1 VSFLNDLLADLTSG
15 DESRAEAAA
24 SQLAQLGDSALI
36 PLKGLLDSSDADH
49 RWWAVRTLAQIPD
62 VDAGLFLTALN
73 DSSVE
78 VRQAA
83 ALALATHPLEEA
95 APLLVR
101 ALNDADSMVQTLAA
115 NALIAIGRSVVPILL
130 GALDAVP
137 QSAQIQIM
145 RALAEMRDHR
155 AIPAMLKAT
164 ESNSVMLN
172 YWANEGLERLG
183 LNMVYIKPE

>member
-1 VSFLNDLLADLTSG
+1 VSFLDDLLADLTNG

-24 SQLAQLGDSALI
+24 SELAQLGDSAFFALRA
-36 PLKGLLDSSDADH
+36 LLESSDADQ

-62 VDAGLFLTALN
+62 ADAGLFLAALN
-73 DSSVE
+73 DSSGE

-83 ALALATHPLEEA
+83 ALALAAHPLEEA
-95 APLLVR
+95 GPQLVR
-101 ALNDADSMVQTLAA
+101 ALNDADSMVGVLSA
-115 NALIAIGRSVVPILL
+115 NALIAIGKPAVPILL
-130 GALDAVP
+130 EALESAS
-137 QSAQIQIM
+137 QSARIHMM

-155 AIPAMLKAT
+155 AIPAMMKAM
-164 ESNSVMLN
+164 ESDSAMLN

>member
-1 VSFLNDLLADLTSG
+1 MSKLDDLLAELTSG
-15 DESRAEAAA
+15 DESRAEASA
-24 SQLAQLGDSALI
+24 SELAQLGDSALA
-36 PLKGLLDSSDADH
+36 PLQSLLDSSDADQ

-62 VDAGLFLTALN
+62 VDAGLFLVKLN

-83 ALALATHPLEEA
+83 ALALAAHPLEEA

-101 ALNDADSMVQTLAA
+101 ALNDADSMVGTLSA
-115 NALIAIGRSVVPILL
+115 NALIAIGKPVVPILL
-130 GALDAVP
+130 DAIESAS
-137 QSAQIQIM
+137 QSVRIHLM
-145 RALAEMRDHR
+145 RALAEIRDHR
-155 AIPAMLKAT
+155 AIPVMMKAMDPDSA
-164 ESNSVMLN
+164 MLN

>member
-1 VSFLNDLLADLTSG
+1 MSFLDDLLAGLTSG

-24 SQLAQLGDSALI
+24 SQLAQLGDPALVA
-36 PLKGLLDSSDADH
+36 LKGLLNSSDADH
-49 RWWAVRTLAQIPD
+49 RWWVVRTLAQIPD

-73 DSSVE
+73 DPSVE

-101 ALNDADSMVQTLAA
+101 ALNDADGMAGTLSA
-115 NALIAIGRSVVPILL
+115 NALIAIGKPVVPILL
-130 GALDAVP
+130 GALEGAPQAV
-137 QSAQIQIM
+137 QIQIM

>member
-1 VSFLNDLLADLTSG
+1 MSFLDDLLAGLTSG

-24 SQLAQLGDSALI
+24 SQLAQLGDPALVA
-36 PLKGLLDSSDADH
+36 LKGLLNSSDADH
-49 RWWAVRTLAQIPD
+49 RWWVVRTLAQIPD

-73 DSSVE
+73 DPSVE

-101 ALNDADSMVQTLAA
+101 ALNDADGMVGTLSA
-115 NALIAIGRSVVPILL
+115 NALIAIGKPVVPILL
-130 GALDAVP
+130 GALEGAPQAV
-137 QSAQIQIM
+137 QIQIM
-145 RALAEMRDHR
+145 RALAELRDHR

>member
-1 VSFLNDLLADLTSG
+1 LDNLLADLTSG

-62 VDAGLFLTALN
+62 VDAGLFLTVLS

>member
-1 VSFLNDLLADLTSG
+1 MSFLDDLLVDLTSG

-24 SQLAQLGDSALI
+24 SELAQLGDSALVA
-36 PLKGLLDSSDADH
+36 LRALLESSDADQ

-62 VDAGLFLTALN
+62 VEAGLFLTALN

-83 ALALATHPLEEA
+83 ALALAAHPFEEA

-101 ALNDADSMVQTLAA
+101 ALNDADSMVGALSA
-115 NALIAIGRSVVPILL
+115 NALIAIGKPAVPILL
-130 GALDAVP
+130 SALESVS
-137 QSAQIQIM
+137 QSARIQMM
-145 RALAEMRDHR
+145 RALAELQDQR
-155 AIPAMLKAT
+155 AIPTLLKAA
-164 ESNSVMLN
+164 ESDSAMLN

-183 LNMVYIKPE
+183 LNMIYIKPE

>member
-1 VSFLNDLLADLTSG
+1 MSFLDNLLADLTSG
-15 DESRAEAAA
+15 DESCAEAAA
-24 SQLAQLGDSALI
+24 SQLAQLGDSALVA
-36 PLKGLLDSSDADH
+36 LKDLLESSDSDW
-49 RWWAVRTLAQIPD
+49 RWWAIRTLAQIPD
-62 VDAGLFLTALN
+62 IDPGLFLTALN
-73 DSSVE
+73 DSSVD

-83 ALALATHPLEEA
+83 ALALATHPFERA
-95 APLLVR
+95 APLLIR
-101 ALNDADSMVQTLAA
+101 ALNDADSMVGTLAA
-115 NALIAIGRSVVPILL
+115 NALIVIGKPIVPILL
-130 GALDAVP
+130 DALESAP

-145 RALAEMRDHR
+145 RALAEMQDHR

>member
-1 VSFLNDLLADLTSG
+1 MSLLDDLLADLASG

-24 SQLAQLGDSALI
+24 SELAQLGDSALFA
-36 PLKGLLDSSDADH
+36 LRALLESSDTDQ
-49 RWWAVRTLAQIPD
+49 RWWAVRTLAQIPG
-62 VDAGLFLTALN
+62 VDAGLFLAALS
-73 DSSVE
+73 DFSVE

-83 ALALATHPLEEA
+83 ALALAAHPLEEA

-101 ALNDADSMVQTLAA
+101 ALNDADSMVGTLSA
-115 NALIAIGRSVVPILL
+115 NALIAIGKPAVPILL
-130 GALDAVP
+130 GALE
-137 QSAQIQIM
+137 SASRSARIHMM

-155 AIPAMLKAT
+155 AIPAMMKAM
-164 ESNSVMLN
+164 EADSAMVN